1 MKKILIFICCL
12 SLSLSANDL
21 KKGNEIDL
29 SQFQDKTIE
38 KQIQLNKNMVN
49 KNEPIQEIIFESNT
63 SEILNSS
70 NTFVENIPQN
80 QVISIENIKNE
91 K

>member
-1 MKKILIFICCL
+1 MKKIFMFIGCL
-12 SLSLSANDL
+12 SLSLCANDL

-38 KQIQLNKNMVN
+38 KQIQLNKTLVN
-49 KNEPIQEIIFESNT
+49 KNEPIQEVVFESNT